1 MRTLEGLSA
10 SGGIASGP
18 VFCLTDE
25 DTVAIPRYAIAA
37 SDVSAH
43 WRRFEAA
50 VERARAEI
58 GLLKDGRNRE
68 QTEILE
74 AHLMMLGDPE
84 FIPQIKKALGDNLL
98 NIETVLKDRVDEAS
112 RLLRSTGDAYLSERA
127 VDIEDA
133 FGRVMRLLLR
143 DGSASSGSAGSR
155 ASGSSRFVPAGAILV
170 ARNIKPSEAMALRDS
185 GLAGIVLEEGGAT
198 SHVAILARA
207 WRIPAVMGVRGL
219 LDAVSDGNPVVLD
232 ADSGVLTLD
241 PTPELLATVRAKV
254 LAFRASG
261 SPSGEAVARVLE
273 RAETRDGTI
282 MTLRANIAFSGET
295 REALESG
302 AEGVGLFRSEFL
314 FIGSDTLPDEETQ
327 YAAYRD
333 AVVGMSGRPVVI
345 RTLDSGG
352 DKMIGEQ
359 SSLGEKNPLLGW
371 RAVRYCLDRRDVF
384 RTQLRALLRA
394 GTAGDLRI
402 MFPMI
407 SCVEELDAVYEV
419 LEEAKAELERG
430 GVPFARD
437 CKCGVMIEIPAAA
450 VCADLLA
457 AKADFMSI
465 GTNDL
470 TQYTMA
476 VDRENAKVAHL
487 FDCFN
492 PAVLR
497 LVKATLDAGKAAGVE
512 VSMCGEM
519 AGDPEAVFLLMGMG
533 LRNFSMSSAAIPQVK
548 ALVRMVS
555 LADAEELADAVSGL
569 SAARE
574 IRKLVQGK
582 LKTCELEEERN

>member
-37 SDVSAH
+37 SDVGAH

-84 FIPQIKKALGDNLL
+84 FIPQIKKALGDALV
-98 NIETVLKDRVDEAS
+98 NIEAVLKDRVDEAA
-112 RLLRSTGDAYLSERA
+112 RLLRSTGDAYLAERA

-143 DGSASSGSAGSR
+143 DGSAPSA
-155 ASGSSRFVPAGAILV
+155 ASAPRSPGASRFVPAGAILV
-170 ARNIKPSEAMALRDS
+170 ARSIKPSEAIALRDS
-185 GLAGIVLEEGGAT
+185 GLAGIALEEGGAT

-219 LDAVSDGNPVVLD
+219 LDAVSDGDPVVLD
-232 ADSGVLTLD
+232 ADSGALTVD
-241 PTPELLATVRAKV
+241 PNPELLAKAR
-254 LAFRASG
+254 AFRASA
-261 SPSGEAVARVLE
+261 SPSGDAAARALE
-273 RAETRDGTI
+273 RAETRDGAV

-327 YAAYRD
+327 YKAYRD
-333 AVVGMSGRPVVI
+333 AVVGMAGRPVVI

-407 SCVEELDAVYEV
+407 SCVEELDAVYEA

-430 GVPFARD
+430 CVPFARD

-555 LADAEELADAVSGL
+555 LADAEELASAVMGL

>member
-555 LADAEELADAVSGL
+555 LADAEELADAVLGL

>member
-143 DGSASSGSAGSR
+143 DGSESSGSAGSR